1 MEMILS
7 WANLHRTEIRWHPEL
22 WWKRMLSVCF
32 RVFKKAGLSG
42 EAEIRKAQNGN
53 MVSAGSPAA
62 ASGNADEN
70 IAQNAEQFG
79 RNAERLLD
87 TFGNAILRMSY
98 SCLHNM
104 SDAEEILQET
114 LIKYLTVQ
122 PELHGSEHEKA
133 WLLRVAANLS
143 KNRLDYNRLRDT
155 DELEETL
162 VSQEREDLSF
172 LWEAVKQL
180 PEANREVIH
189 LFYYEGY
196 PTAQI
201 AKILNRRESTVRS
214 DLRRGRERL
223 KKILKEEYDFE

>member
-1 MEMILS
+1 MQ
-7 WANLHRTEIRWHPEL
+7 N
-22 WWKRMLSVCF
+22 
-32 RVFKKAGLSG
+32 
-42 EAEIRKAQNGN
+42 AE
-53 MVSAGSPAA
+53 
-62 ASGNADEN
+62 EN

-87 TFGNAILRMSY
+87 TFGNAILRMAYSY
-98 SCLHNM
+98 LHNM

-114 LIKYLTVQ
+114 LIRYLTVQ
-122 PELHGSEHEKA
+122 PELQGPEHEKA

-180 PEANREVIH
+180 PDANREVIH

-214 DLRRGRERL
+214 DLRRGRKRL

>member
-1 MEMILS
+1 MDLILWNQETFLEKLQS
-7 WANLHRTEIRWHPEL
+7 GIRFWIRWIA
-22 WWKRMLSVCF
+22 KKIGNKKGSVE
-32 RVFKKAGLSG
+32 SG
-42 EAEIRKAQNGN
+42 TEEK
-53 MVSAGSPAA
+53 A
-62 ASGNADEN
+62 ASAFH
-70 IAQNAEQFG
+70 Q
-79 RNAERLLD
+79 NAERLLD
-87 TFGNAILRMSY
+87 TYGNAVLRMAYSY
-98 SCLHNM
+98 LHNM
-104 SDAEEILQET
+104 SDAEDILQET
-114 LIKYLTVQ
+114 LIQYLKTQ
-122 PELHGSEHEKA
+122 PELNGPEHEKA

-143 KNRLDYNRLRDT
+143 KNRLDYNRLRDS

-180 PEANREVIH
+180 PDANREVIH

>member
-1 MEMILS
+1 
-7 WANLHRTEIRWHPEL
+7 
-22 WWKRMLSVCF
+22 MLSLCF
-32 RVFKKAGLSG
+32 QAFAKAGLSG
-42 EAEIRKAQNGN
+42 EAEIRKAQTGN

-62 ASGNADEN
+62 ASGNAEEN

-87 TFGNAILRMSY
+87 TFGNAILRMAYSY
-98 SCLHNM
+98 LHNM

-114 LIKYLTVQ
+114 LIRYLTVQ
-122 PELHGSEHEKA
+122 PELQGPEHEKA
-133 WLLRVAANLS
+133 WLLWVAANLS

-162 VSQEREDLSF
+162 VSQEQEDLSF

-180 PEANREVIH
+180 PDANREVIH

-223 KKILKEEYDFE
+223 KKILKEEYDFERKV

>member
-1 MEMILS
+1 MEMILAWAKPDQTGIGYGQKS
-7 WANLHRTEIRWHPEL
+7 WWSRIVSACL
-22 WWKRMLSVCF
+22 
-32 RVFKKAGLSG
+32 RVFGRAGQN
-42 EAEIRKAQNGN
+42 RKGGTRNL
-53 MVSAGSPAA
+53 VSAENHTA
-62 ASGNADEN
+62 ASGNAEEN
-70 IAQNAEQFG
+70 TAQNAEQFS
-79 RNAERLLD
+79 RNAEHLLD
-87 TFGNAILRMSY
+87 THGNAVLRMAYSY
-98 SCLHNM
+98 LHNM
-104 SDAEEILQET
+104 SDAEDILQET
-114 LIKYLTVQ
+114 LIKYLKTQ
-122 PELHGSEHEKA
+122 PELEGPEHEKA

-180 PEANREVIH
+180 PDANREVIH

-201 AKILNRRESTVRS
+201 AKILDRRESTVRS

>member
-1 MEMILS
+1 MRADRKKILETLS
-7 WANLHRTEIRWHPEL
+7 IDFVLWNEGTFLEKLMSGICSRIRRITEKI
-22 WWKRMLSVCF
+22 
-32 RVFKKAGLSG
+32 G
-42 EAEIRKAQNGN
+42 NGN
-53 MVSAGSPAA
+53 RVAEMETEKYEKALRAFH
-62 ASGNADEN
+62 
-70 IAQNAEQFG
+70 QNAEH
-79 RNAERLLD
+79 LLD
-87 TFGNAILRMSY
+87 TYGNAVLRMAYSY
-98 SCLHNM
+98 LHNM
-104 SDAEEILQET
+104 SDSEDILQET
-114 LIKYLTVQ
+114 LIKYLKTQ
-122 PELHGSEHEKA
+122 PELDSPEHEKA
-133 WLLRVAANLS
+133 WLLRVASNLS

-180 PEANREVIH
+180 PDANREVIH

-214 DLRRGRERL
+214 DLRRGRKRL

>member
-7 WANLHRTEIRWHPEL
+7 WANLHRTGMRCHQES
-22 WWKRMLSVCF
+22 WWKRMLSACF
-32 RVFKKAGLSG
+32 RAFAKAGLSE
-42 EAEIRKAQNGN
+42 EAKIRKAQTRNV
-53 MVSAGSPAA
+53 VSAGNCAA
-62 ASGNADEN
+62 ASGNTEEN
-70 IAQNAEQFG
+70 LAQNPEQFG

-87 TFGNAILRMSY
+87 TYGNAVLRMAYSY
-98 SCLHNM
+98 LHNM
-104 SDAEEILQET
+104 SDAEDILQET
-114 LIKYLTVQ
+114 LIKYLKTQ
-122 PELHGSEHEKA
+122 PELHGPEHEKA

-180 PEANREVIH
+180 PDANREVIH

-201 AKILNRRESTVRS
+201 AKILDRRESTVRS

-223 KKILKEEYDFE
+223 KNILKEEYDFE

>member
-1 MEMILS
+1 
-7 WANLHRTEIRWHPEL
+7 
-22 WWKRMLSVCF
+22 MLSACF
-32 RVFKKAGLSG
+32 RVFAKAGLSG
-42 EAEIRKAQNGN
+42 EAEIRKAKNGDVQTGN
-53 MVSAGSPAA
+53 LVSAESRTA
-62 ASGNADEN
+62 ASG
-70 IAQNAEQFG
+70 
-79 RNAERLLD
+79 NAERLLD
-87 TFGNAILRMSY
+87 TFGNAILRMAYSY
-98 SCLHNM
+98 LHNM

-122 PELHGSEHEKA
+122 PELENPEHEKA

-155 DELEETL
+155 DELEENL

-180 PEANREVIH
+180 PDANREVIH

-223 KKILKEEYDFE
+223 KKILKEDYDFE

>member
-1 MEMILS
+1 MDFVLWNEGTFSEKLFSGICF
-7 WANLHRTEIRWHPEL
+7 WIRWIAEKV
-22 WWKRMLSVCF
+22 W
-32 RVFKKAGLSG
+32 SG
-42 EAEIRKAQNGN
+42 YRAAEVEAEE
-53 MVSAGSPAA
+53 
-62 ASGNADEN
+62 DEKSVR
-70 IAQNAEQFG
+70 AFHQ
-79 RNAERLLD
+79 NAERLLD
-87 TFGNAILRMSY
+87 TYGNTVLRMAYSY
-98 SCLHNM
+98 LHNM

-114 LIKYLTVQ
+114 
-122 PELHGSEHEKA
+122 
-133 WLLRVAANLS
+133 
-143 KNRLDYNRLRDT
+143 
-155 DELEETL
+155 
-162 VSQEREDLSF
+162 EDLSF